1 MGVAQTQTD
10 LERPGVNISFYKKCE
25 HVYRSG
31 IIISSL
37 AGQQLGAVE
46 VTKHY
51 LISPIT

>member
-10 LERPGVNISFYKKCE
+10 LERPGVNISFYKKWE
-25 HVYRSG
+25 HIYRPG

-37 AGQQLGAVE
+37 AGQQMGTVE